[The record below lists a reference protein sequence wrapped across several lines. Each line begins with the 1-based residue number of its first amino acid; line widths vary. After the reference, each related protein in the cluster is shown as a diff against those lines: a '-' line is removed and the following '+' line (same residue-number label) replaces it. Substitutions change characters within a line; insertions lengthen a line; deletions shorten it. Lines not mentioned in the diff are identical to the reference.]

1 MNAKAKIA
9 AVAILACAGVAKA
22 DFKIDLDLSGKPV
35 KDVRKSTCGPIIGY
49 AGCRFYGY
57 GLPADPDTYW
67 FQDHGLETAQAM
79 KDAGAWFQR
88 MWSANAWFEER
99 NKKDKEGKPLSN
111 PDAAFKFWKANGIK
125 VVFTLECWGDKQKPG
140 IYEFVQ
146 WIVDNDYKDVVAGFE
161 LGNET
166 YYSPSYP
173 SLAPHW
179 AEVVEKLVK
188 IWPGVK
194 LGINVAELFELN
206 PDITQVR
213 NRMLSEGKIER
224 NTYFAAADFNRYSA
238 QFVTKMSE
246 LGALKHITHV
256 IWHAYGAESPYS
268 CSYYGIKR
276 FRAFCEAFPELKGK
290 QYWLTEI
297 RPRSDEDNRCQ
308 RMFRESLVMG
318 HYALS
323 MIMQPEVDGYNHHQ
337 ILAISGGIYQ
347 STGKNWAIQWRDAGG
362 EYRDMRSPYNRPR
375 LDIGGMGA
383 VYRILTEGIKEHP
396 LLFHHGTSKATDVED
411 TFYTS
416 SRVMDQVYARRRALK
431 EGGVD
436 GRRKAPKVDG
446 EVEWVAATSDNRG
459 ELCLMMVN
467 TKQTPETVRVTVAGK
482 LLAAPTYRT
491 VSCPEQFLDCREV
504 PGDAKPWR
512 QLSWEDTQWGYDGVA
527 MEKYEGMKPDA
538 RAIDIVIEPNT
549 VQTVTMCMRSAK

>member
-1 MNAKAKIA
+1 MSIL
-9 AVAILACAGVAKA
+9 AILLAATIT
-22 DFKIDLDLSGKPV
+22 IDVDKSPI
-35 KDVRKSTCGPIIGY
+35 KDQRDSTCRPDLGY
-49 AGCRFYGY
+49 AGCLTEVSLYNEAFPVWAYGQGIKETEKALRACGARFIRQWNAVDEWQMG
-57 GLPADPDTYW
+57 
-67 FQDHGLETAQAM
+67 M
-79 KDAGAWFQR
+79 AGHWNR
-88 MWSANAWFEER
+88 ANPRDYFSLW
-99 NKKDKEGKPLSN
+99 KKM
-111 PDAAFKFWKANGIK
+111 GIK
-125 VVFTLECWGDKQKPG
+125 VLLTLENYSVYPNKSATGKKTSDIGTVKQTIGRYVK
-140 IYEFVQ
+140 
-146 WIVDNDYKDVVAGFE
+146 WIVDNRFKDVVAGFE

-527 MEKYEGMKPDA
+527 MEKYEGMKTDA

-549 VQTVTMCMRSAK
+549 VQTVTMCMRNAK